1 MADPTP
7 ASSITKTDIMDAT
20 AEALALAPSAI
31 GKKYLTLPVIS
42 NVISRVLGARN
53 VGQQQV
59 RACLEDLLTQGFV
72 EEGWSNG
79 STTYALTE
87 AGTEYAGQHV
97 YELQKTE
104 RHLKGLA

>member
-7 ASSITKTDIMDAT
+7 ASSISKTDIIYAT

-31 GKKYLTLPVIS
+31 GRKYLTLPVIS
-42 NVISRVLGARN
+42 NVISRVLGVRN

-59 RACLEDLLTQGFV
+59 KACLEDLLTQGIV

-79 STTYALTE
+79 STTYALT
-87 AGTEYAGQHV
+87 GQGNEYAEQHV
-97 YELQKTE
+97 YERQKTE